1 MCSYLISVIV
11 PVYNCEKYLTRGIDS
26 LVNQTYF
33 EKLEIIFVNDGST
46 DKSELIIDSYVSRYN
61 NMRLFTQCNK
71 GVSAARNTGIEKSNG
86 SYIAFFDADDV
97 AEPKLYETLYKLL
110 INNEA
115 DISIV
120 DYSMIFSD
128 GTSKKHRDNCFK
140 ILSDKSDILQS
151 FFCSNLICTNPVDKL
166 FTRKAIENV
175 HFPEG
180 YAIGEDMFFVYKSLC
195 TAKKIVIDS
204 SQVLYKYCI
213 HHGSAMKTSFSDKNF
228 DSVQLA
234 KMIMDEFDKKEK
246 IYNYAEANYIHE
258 ICKML
263 GLLYNGK
270 VENKY
275 YCKASV
281 YIQILKNYSI
291 FKAIKYMDKK
301 HFFALELMKLSPYAY
316 HFVYRIMKVG

>member
-120 DYSMIFSD
+120 DYSMIFLD

-228 DSVQLA
+228 DYIILW
-234 KMIMDEFDKKEK
+234 FGKE
-246 IYNYAEANYIHE
+246 
-258 ICKML
+258 
-263 GLLYNGK
+263 
-270 VENKY
+270 
-275 YCKASV
+275 
-281 YIQILKNYSI
+281 
-291 FKAIKYMDKK
+291 
-301 HFFALELMKLSPYAY
+301 
-316 HFVYRIMKVG
+316 R